1 MLFKKKINAKAK
13 IEGGTIYPKIK
24 GLVYFQEEDE
34 GTEVSVSIIGLPE
47 FSRENGKVIAP
58 FAFHIHDG
66 NSCYSGN
73 DENPFPYAGV
83 HYNPDNDPHGNHAGD
98 FPVLFSNDGLCVMS
112 FYTNRFK
119 PKDVVGMTVII
130 HESPD
135 DFRTNPAGNSGRK
148 IACGVIEEYPW

>member
-1 MLFKKKINAKAK
+1 MFFKKKINAKAK
-13 IEGGTIYPKIK
+13 IAGGTIYPNIK
-24 GLVYFQEEDE
+24 GLVYFQEVDD

-47 FSRENGKVIAP
+47 FSREDGKFIAP
-58 FAFHIHDG
+58 FAFHIHNG
-66 NSCYSGN
+66 NSCYSGDN
-73 DENPFPYAGV
+73 ENPFPDAGT

-98 FPVLFSNDGLCVMS
+98 FPVLFSHDGLCVMS

-119 PKDVVGMTVII
+119 PIDVVGMTVII